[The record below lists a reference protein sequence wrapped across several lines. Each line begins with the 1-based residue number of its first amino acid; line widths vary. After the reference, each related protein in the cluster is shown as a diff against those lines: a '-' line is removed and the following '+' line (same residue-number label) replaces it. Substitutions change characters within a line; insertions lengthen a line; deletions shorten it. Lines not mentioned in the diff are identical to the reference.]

1 MTFPAGVNALTLNR
15 SKPFIDVKTTTVN
28 GVMKQIVTDYFL
40 PNTVDGV
47 NGFYGSVI
55 QVVDDPT
62 KFENGSGH
70 ALLNAASWLKK
81 TLGQAFSSG
90 QMDRRYK
97 VRIPD
102 LDYCKPNP
110 FSLQDKSIA
119 SLAETQKNI
128 LFDLFDE
135 FTVSPDVLQQP
146 VLGDT
151 VFVTF
156 RNLQTRRD
164 GVILHRVGPVPTGF
178 ELLNSPLGGI
188 IRSFAGAL
196 PVGQVNIPVP
206 PPPPEG
212 PRPELQQ
219 LDIGI
224 PVNAAIKGD
233 PLNPNPNLYASVI
246 DQFRVSTNPRYV
258 KRDVSND
265 GKNDTFCN
273 ILVYDVTR
281 AMGIEGGLYWF
292 TNQGV
297 PIPAKDHDTTN
308 DYKWSKDYRPQNA
321 PHQYEFLRSDRAK
334 KLGWRQVSALEAQVA
349 ANIGFCVISGGH
361 GHVTVIRPG
370 VLRTYINKN
379 GEAFDDPVC
388 SSAGGDNKDNI
399 FNSNSYG
406 YLNDVTYH
414 VYISPKAG
422 ANFYEQKKQSLK
434 SIYLPLENQIND
446 LKTQADKEEDP
457 QKKYTLKKQVYDI
470 TQSAR
475 SFGSAL
481 ERPTLPAQP
490 KKPAVSAAPRPSN
503 ASKKA

>member
-1 MTFPAGVNALTLNR
+1 MPFPAGVNALTLNR
-15 SKPFIDVKTTTVN
+15 SKPFIDIKTTTVN
-28 GVMKQIVTDYFL
+28 GVMKQIVTDFFL

-47 NGFYGSVI
+47 NGFYGSII

-70 ALLNAASWLKK
+70 SLLNAASWLKK
-81 TLGQAFSSG
+81 SLGQAFSTG

-119 SLAETQKNI
+119 SLAKTQKGI
-128 LFDLFDE
+128 LFDLYDE

-151 VFVTF
+151 VFITF

-212 PRPELQQ
+212 PKSELQQ
-219 LDIGI
+219 SDVGI

-233 PLNPNPNLYASVI
+233 PLNPNSSLYSSVI
-246 DQFRVSTNPRYV
+246 DQFRVSNNPRYV
-258 KRDVSND
+258 KRDTSGD
-265 GKNDTFCN
+265 GRRDTFCN

-281 AMGIEGGLYWF
+281 AMGIEGGLYWL
-292 TNQGV
+292 TNEGV
-297 PIPAKDHDTTN
+297 PIPAKEHDTTTS
-308 DYKWSKDYRPQNA
+308 YKYSKKYIALNA
-321 PHQYEFLRSDRAK
+321 QGQFQFLRSDK
-334 KLGWRQVSALEAQVA
+334 SKILGWRQITALEAQVA

-361 GHVTVIRPG
+361 RHVTVIRPG
-370 VLRTYINKN
+370 VLRSFTTKQGNT
-379 GEAFDDPVC
+379 FDDPKC
-388 SSAGGDNKDNI
+388 SSAGGDNVDNVY
-399 FNSNSYG
+399 NSNSYG
-406 YLNDVTYH
+406 YLDDVTYH

-422 ANFYEQKKQSLK
+422 PNFYEQKKQSLK
-434 SIYLPLENQIND
+434 WIYLPLENTVNEF
-446 LKTQADKEEDP
+446 KTLADKEEDP
-457 QKKYTLKKQVYDI
+457 QKKYILKKQIYDI

-481 ERPTLPAQP
+481 ERPTLPAEP

-503 ASKKA
+503 ASKA